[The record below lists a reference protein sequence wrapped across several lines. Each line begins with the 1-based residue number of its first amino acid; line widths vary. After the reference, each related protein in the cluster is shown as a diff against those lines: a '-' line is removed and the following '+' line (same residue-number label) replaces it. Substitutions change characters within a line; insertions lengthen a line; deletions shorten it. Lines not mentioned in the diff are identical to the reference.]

1 MDLDRLD
8 KQMDFIT
15 RIDALKSVVRQT
27 ALVDRSRQENS
38 AEHSWHIAVMAL
50 LLSEYSNAEN
60 LDLLRVV
67 KMLLVHDLVEIY
79 AGDTFLYDDEKR
91 QAKEEEERR
100 ASEKLFGLLPQDQ
113 AIELH
118 TLWQEFEEERTP
130 ESRFAKALDAL
141 QPVLLGY
148 ANKGWSWERHS
159 ISKDQVLSH
168 KKPVRIGSEQ
178 LWEYLQK
185 LLEKAVKEGFLQ
197 D

>member
-91 QAKEEEERR
+91 QAKEEEER
-100 ASEKLFGLLPQDQ
+100 SG
-113 AIELH
+113 AIA
-118 TLWQEFEEERTP
+118 TTGG
-130 ESRFAKALDAL
+130 
-141 QPVLLGY
+141 QPVFS
-148 ANKGWSWERHS
+148 A
-159 ISKDQVLSH
+159 D
-168 KKPVRIGSEQ
+168 
-178 LWEYLQK
+178 
-185 LLEKAVKEGFLQ
+185 
-197 D
+197 